1 MAKGTD
7 IKSALNQLEDTLEIY
22 LVDKAPY
29 SIPSEWKDLI
39 VKFLPWIVIAGTL
52 AAIQSVLSYLGLSS
66 LVSQFGYAPGL
77 RYVLMN
83 PGNSIQ
89 LLIWGLIA
97 VLEALA
103 IQGLFK
109 KQERSW
115 KLLYYVGIINAV
127 RTLFTFD
134 IIGFVVGSLLSF
146 YVLFQIKDYYS

>member
-1 MAKGTD
+1 MAKSTD
-7 IKSALNQLEDTLEIY
+7 IKSALGQLEDTLETY

-77 RYVLMN
+77 RYGLMN

-97 VLEALA
+97 VLEGLS

-127 RTLFTFD
+127 RSLLTFD
-134 IIGFVVGSLLSF
+134 VIGFAVGSLLSF